1 MIEPNNTQ
9 TRGQEVIFFNNDDDV
24 DDVETDAVNPTSI
37 DVAAGVDAPTDI
49 KRGLL
54 TVKNAAYGCGILC
67 FVSAIGFAAGVVF
80 TGTTNT
86 AIQANL
92 LSEKMALDS
101 ERGTMTSGKS
111 GKGQAG
117 LLECVID
124 PIGFVLSGSIC
135 TNAPDEQPSKKEFD
149 KYVWKP
155 YMKEC
160 GGFWSDVFYI
170 VMRIL
175 LWFCDMFS
183 MPLQMMPAQMTEDPT
198 IKIPSA
204 CSDMMPSIDDSM
216 DKFVSSIFMNEEN
229 TTAFMGLVAGC
240 ANEVGQMEQ
249 GSLISGISSTIL
261 NVGNRRKLLAPDD
274 LLDEE

>member
-9 TRGQEVIFFNNDDDV
+9 TRGQEVIFFNND

-111 GKGQAG
+111 GKGQADFYQCIVEPFVSFG
-117 LLECVID
+117 SMESLLET
-124 PIGFVLSGSIC
+124 P
-135 TNAPDEQPSKKEFD
+135 TKKEFAEN
-149 KYVWKP
+149 VWNP
-155 YMKEC
+155 YIKKC
-160 GGFWSDVFYI
+160 GGFWCNIAYLLTRLVLYFMDQVISFIEDVKDFLG
-170 VMRIL
+170 MN
-175 LWFCDMFS
+175 M
-183 MPLQMMPAQMTEDPT
+183 
-198 IKIPSA
+198 IPSE
-204 CSDMMPSIDDSM
+204 CTFLLPSLDPSNM
-216 DKFVSSIFMNEEN
+216 FVSSILETEGDTLSFIE
-229 TTAFMGLVAGC
+229 GVGDCVDVIYDLVMDRC
-240 ANEVGQMEQ
+240 F
-249 GSLISGISSTIL
+249 
-261 NVGNRRKLLAPDD
+261 
-274 LLDEE
+274 